1 MQIKQYRSLVEQQIQ
16 QDAQGTPYNRKQMFT
31 YTGVVLAFLA
41 FMVALVGLADFGLT
55 KLVMLV
61 FG

>member
-1 MQIKQYRSLVEQQIQ
+1 
-16 QDAQGTPYNRKQMFT
+16 
-31 YTGVVLAFLA
+31 VLAFLA
-41 FMVALVGLADFGLT
+41 FMVALVGLADFGLA

>member
-1 MQIKQYRSLVEQQIQ
+1 M
-16 QDAQGTPYNRKQMFT
+16 RKQFGNLGWFASAALLMPMSFVSLLGGLVT
-31 YTGVVLAFLA
+31 
-41 FMVALVGLADFGLT
+41 LVGLADFGLT